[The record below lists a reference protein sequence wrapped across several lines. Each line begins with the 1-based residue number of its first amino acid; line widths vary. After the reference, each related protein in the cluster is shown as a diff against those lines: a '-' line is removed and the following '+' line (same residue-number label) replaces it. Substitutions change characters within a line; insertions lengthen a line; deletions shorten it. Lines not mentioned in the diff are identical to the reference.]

1 MAVFVFNDEGVAG
14 RRNLANGPGANGAA
28 NATVFNWQV
37 PANATVGRYVVYNES
52 DSTVTLAFNLND
64 NFGVGTNDNSGNVIN
79 ILPDNRG
86 LRIAP
91 LSCGI
96 VSVTRATATASAA
109 TAATTPATN
118 SARTSHGTAS
128 ASGGRVDSN
137 NVDLGERVFVQA
149 AMNT

>member
-1 MAVFVFNDEGVAG
+1 MAVFTFNNEGVA
-14 RRNLANGPGANGAA
+14 RRTNLANGTGANGAD
-28 NATVFNWQV
+28 NTTVFNWQV
-37 PANATVGRYVVYNES
+37 PANATVGRYLVYNES
-52 DSTVTLAFNLND
+52 DSTVTLAFNLNA

-96 VSVTRATATASAA
+96 VSVTRATATAAA
-109 TAATTPATN
+109 VTAATTTATS
-118 SARTSHGTAS
+118 SAATSHGTAS
-128 ASGGRVDSN
+128 ASGGRRDSN